1 MRHHKGQL
9 YGMSQLQAL
18 HATESAAA
26 TTVLVLSTPAAEW
39 PVGVLSPVTISC
51 LSTTL
56 QGDVICFLPVA
67 RSSRPPHG
75 AARTGARHR
84 RHTHRGP
91 PAMSVIDPGLKRSM
105 QKAAAN
111 EEKFK
116 KKDEAQRAKQAEIDR
131 KRALNAPQKEKA
143 TKKIIATQERKRA
156 REKKEYEGEDL
167 AGDSQMVYSIRK
179 GSGRMCTQAAMR
191 GPTAEWPA
199 AWPTGRS
206 TNRPPTSPTAVCR

>member
-1 MRHHKGQL
+1 MPHAGV
-9 YGMSQLQAL
+9 AL
-18 HATESAAA
+18 SVPACKPRLFWSLVRGTAA
-26 TTVLVLSTPAAEW
+26 T
-39 PVGVLSPVTISC
+39 
-51 LSTTL
+51 
-56 QGDVICFLPVA
+56 
-67 RSSRPPHG
+67 RSG
-75 AARTGARHR
+75 APEGTKLLLL
-84 RHTHRGP
+84 
-91 PAMSVIDPGLKRSM
+91 AMSVIDPGLKRSM

>member
-1 MRHHKGQL
+1 
-9 YGMSQLQAL
+9 
-18 HATESAAA
+18 
-26 TTVLVLSTPAAEW
+26 
-39 PVGVLSPVTISC
+39 
-51 LSTTL
+51 
-56 QGDVICFLPVA
+56 
-67 RSSRPPHG
+67 
-75 AARTGARHR
+75 
-84 RHTHRGP
+84 
-91 PAMSVIDPGLKRSM
+91 MSVIDPGLKRSM

-179 GSGRMCTQAAMR
+179 GSGRMCTRAAMR
-191 GPTAEWPA
+191 GPTAEWPT